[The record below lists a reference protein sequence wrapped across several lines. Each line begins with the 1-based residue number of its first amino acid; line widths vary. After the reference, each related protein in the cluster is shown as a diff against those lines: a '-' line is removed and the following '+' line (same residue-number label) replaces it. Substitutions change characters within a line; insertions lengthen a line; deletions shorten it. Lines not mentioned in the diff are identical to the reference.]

1 MKQIISNIFEEEN
14 FILEEYKN
22 KKIITRK
29 VTENIEWGD
38 KIVWL
43 IWLRW
48 VWKTTI
54 LLNRRIEKQNLVLYE
69 NEDLYI

>member
-38 KIVWL
+38 KIV
-43 IWLRW
+43 
-48 VWKTTI
+48 
-54 LLNRRIEKQNLVLYE
+54 
-69 NEDLYI
+69 